1 MRNPARLAADLS
13 GRPLLLREAS
23 VPALA
28 RMLGIEAGERP
39 RGLAGIMASARK
51 LWSDRGDDEDVSE
64 PSAYRPRWLGEADD
78 MGFGWT
84 LKDGVACIEIDTCLM
99 AEGFGWGDTWYH
111 GYDTLMHAYEEI
123 EADARV
129 HAVFEVISSPGGVV
143 DPGLPELA
151 ALKRRIRAAAGG
163 KPIWTFARDAY
174 SAAYWIA
181 SQSDRIIAPREGGVG
196 SIGAVV
202 AHCDITGL
210 LGEAGIKITAFKF
223 GARKTDGSPFEPLT
237 DTAKESFQAEI
248 DQCGRW
254 FVADVIEGRPALTE
268 AAVLATEAGCYF
280 AQADDET
287 RSGLA
292 LNLVDEIMTER
303 AAFAA
308 LRDLVAD
315 QSLSNPAAPAA
326 SAPKETEMKRT
337 DVVAAARK
345 AGLPEASIKK
355 LEAQLPEDKASA
367 DDDKAE
373 DEVPADDDKPVDD
386 DKPAGGED
394 ETADDA
400 DDTQSEAQK
409 IAASPEAAANPAL
422 ANAAIRDGLT
432 LAQFQGQANAAQASG
447 GRGRLESVLGGS
459 PRLGSDAPGKKA
471 DAGIDTKAIYAKR
484 AKRGQ
489 PARA

>member
-23 VPALA
+23 VPVLA
-28 RMLGIEAGERP
+28 RMLGLEAGDRP
-39 RGLAGIMASARK
+39 TGFAGFMASARK
-51 LWSDRGDDEDVSE
+51 LLNGRDEADHDVTE
-64 PSAYRPRWLGEADD
+64 PSAYAPRWLGKPDD
-78 MGFGWT
+78 QGFGWT
-84 LKDGVACIEIDTCLM
+84 LKDGIACIEIDTCLM

-111 GYDTLMHAYEEI
+111 GYDTLAAAYEEI
-123 EADARV
+123 AADARV
-129 HAVFEVISSPGGVV
+129 MAVFEVVQSPGGIV

-151 ALKRRIRAAAGG
+151 ALKRSIRAAAGG
-163 KPIWTFARDAY
+163 KPIWTYARDAY

-202 AHCDITGL
+202 AHCDISGM

-223 GARKTDGSPFEPLT
+223 GPRKTDGSPFEPLS
-237 DTAKESFQAEI
+237 DTASETFQAEI

-254 FVADVIEGRPALTE
+254 FVADVIEGRPVLTE

-280 AQADDET
+280 GQADDT
-287 RSGLA
+287 ARSGLA

-315 QSLSNPAAPAA
+315 TRLPNPAAPAA
-326 SAPKETEMKRT
+326 SAPKETEMKRSE
-337 DVVAAARK
+337 VLAAANR
-345 AGLPEASIKK
+345 AGLPAASIKK
-355 LEAQLPEDKASA
+355 LEAEMPQ
-367 DDDKAE
+367 
-373 DEVPADDDKPVDD
+373 DDKPEGEEGDDTAEEDTPDDEAVD
-386 DKPAGGED
+386 GED
-394 ETADDA
+394 KD
-400 DDTQSEAQK
+400 QSEAQK
-409 IAASPEAAANPAL
+409 IAASPEAVSNPAL

-432 LAQFQGQANAAQASG
+432 LAQFQGQAKIAQSGG
-447 GRGRLESVLGGS
+447 GRGQLQAILGNS
-459 PRLGSDAPGKKA
+459 ARLGADTPPKKA
-471 DAGIDTKAIYAKR
+471 DAGLDTKAIYAKR
-484 AKRGQ
+484 AQRGK